1 MHIILWLK
9 LKFGSKNLPM
19 SGKIEKVLDISQN
32 FKRHFLNELAK
43 TPEAIPNLNRLE
55 HSLKESLPGRL
66 FQNLYNAFQ
75 FGDFLVFKIT
85 DKLKESS
92 PSNMAKISQ
101 IDTFFERN
109 FDIPQYY
116 GGVRED
122 FVAKFGK
129 MSKIADCLSYL
140 STRFNIPKLKKA
152 VDCIRDYQ
160 VLENIQNESVPRVL
174 KGLFEYKDLKNFTT
188 LDTEKSLK
196 KLKNSILDLKPSWRE
211 KEIVLDDIREI
222 DVDSISVKNF
232 KKTITISCELSIILN
247 GVSKGNA
254 AAVNQSYNVIFDFIN
269 ENGVWK
275 ASSFNFCAI

>member
-1 MHIILWLK
+1 
-9 LKFGSKNLPM
+9 M
-19 SGKIEKVLDISQN
+19 SGKIEKVLDISQS

-43 TPEAIPNLNRLE
+43 TPEAIPNLNKLE

-75 FGDFLVFKIT
+75 FGDFLIFKIT

-92 PSNMAKISQ
+92 PSNMAKTSQ
-101 IDTFFERN
+101 IDAFFERN

-116 GGVRED
+116 GGVREG
-122 FVAKFGK
+122 FVSKFGK
-129 MSKIADCLSYL
+129 MSKIADCLSHL

-152 VDCIRDYQ
+152 ADCIRDYQ

-174 KGLFEYKDLKNFTT
+174 KSLFDYKDLKNFTT

-211 KEIVLDDIREI
+211 KEI
-222 DVDSISVKNF
+222 NH
-232 KKTITISCELSIILN
+232 
-247 GVSKGNA
+247 
-254 AAVNQSYNVIFDFIN
+254 
-269 ENGVWK
+269 
-275 ASSFNFCAI
+275 